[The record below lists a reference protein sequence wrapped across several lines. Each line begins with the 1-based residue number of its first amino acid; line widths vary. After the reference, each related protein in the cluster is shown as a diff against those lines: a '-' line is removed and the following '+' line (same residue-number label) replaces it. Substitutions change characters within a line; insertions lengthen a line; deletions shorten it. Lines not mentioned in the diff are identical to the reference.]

1 MKELFGGIL
10 MGIGIIIAGASGLC
24 SLMVFVSGGIGN
36 NFSMLPAVLVFG
48 GPPIALGV
56 GMFYGGRA
64 LIRQARSDDLDHPQ

>member
-1 MKELFGGIL
+1 

-24 SLMVFVSGGIGN
+24 SLIALFGSGDLQGL
-36 NFSMLPAVLVFG
+36 SMLPGVLVFG

-64 LIRQARSDDLDHPQ
+64 LIRQARSEADHLDDPQ

>member
-24 SLMVFVSGGIGN
+24 SLMVLLGDGFRTL
-36 NFSMLPAVLVFG
+36 SMLGAVLMFG